1 VEHQRQNAPGSA
13 QLAWAWL
20 VSAPLFWAGNFIVGR
35 ALRGDAP
42 PITLNFWRWA
52 IALAILIPLTR
63 GQLRQ
68 HREALLRAWPLVLAL
83 GLTGIALYQV
93 LAYFALSMTTAISA
107 ALVGATAPLAIALC
121 AWAAYRDPI
130 APRQGLG
137 LLAALCGAAIVITR
151 GDLAALLGLRLGQG
165 ELLMAAAV
173 GVWAVYSVLLKRA
186 PAGVPGL
193 TLLTASAL
201 AGLAL
206 MAPVYL
212 WRLAA
217 GERMALSPTTLLGVG
232 YTALFASVLAF
243 FAWGRGVAALGPSR
257 AAGFINLLPIFT
269 ALLSVALLGEQIAPY
284 HLAGAALV
292 FLGIALAGG
301 ARRT

>member
-1 VEHQRQNAPGSA
+1 MVEQPQA
-13 QLAWAWL
+13 QSGGARLAWLWL

-42 PITLNFWRWA
+42 PVTLNFWRWA
-52 IALAILIPLTR
+52 LALALLVPLSL
-63 GQLRQ
+63 GQLRR
-68 HREALLRAWPLVLAL
+68 HRAALLRAWPLVLAL

-93 LAYFALSMTTAISA
+93 LAYYALSLTTALSA

-121 AWAAYRDPI
+121 AWAAYHDPI
-130 APRQGLG
+130 TPRQGIG
-137 LLAALCGAAIVITR
+137 LLAALAGAVIVITR
-151 GDLAALLGLRLGQG
+151 GDIGALLVLRLGQG

-186 PAGVPGL
+186 PAGVPAL
-193 TLLTASAL
+193 TLLTASAI

-206 MAPVYL
+206 MTPAYL
-212 WRLAA
+212 WQLAA
-217 GERMALSPTTLLGVG
+217 GERLAISAATLLGVG

-243 FAWGRGVAALGPSR
+243 LAWGRGVAALGPSR

-269 ALLSVALLGEQIAPY
+269 ALLSVALLGEQIAPF

-292 FLGIALAGG
+292 FLGVGLANSS
-301 ARRT
+301 RKS